1 MTRVMMRARFLSA
14 FGPLRSAAAALA
26 VVTAGAGLT
35 GCGYNNI
42 QSLDE
47 QTNQAKGQIQ
57 TQLQRR
63 NDLIPNLVATVKG
76 VAKQESTVFGNIA
89 DARAKMAG
97 AIQSGNVDS
106 MGAANAQLTAGLG
119 RLIAISEN
127 YPELR
132 SSESFKQLQDQL
144 EGTENRIA
152 VARND
157 YNTSVGQYNSYIRRF
172 PTNLTAKVFGY
183 GTKPYFQAEAGAA
196 QPPTVKF

>member
-1 MTRVMMRARFLSA
+1 MPRAMPTLRFL
-14 FGPLRSAAAALA
+14 RTAAAIL
-26 VVTAGAGLT
+26 VVGTTAS
-35 GCGYNNI
+35 GCGYNQI
-42 QSLDE
+42 QTLDE
-47 QTNQAKGQIQ
+47 QTNNAKGQIQ

-132 SSESFKQLQDQL
+132 SSESFRQLQDQL

-157 YNTSVGQYNSYIRRF
+157 YNSSVNQYNAYIRRF

-183 GTKPYFQAEAGAA
+183 GTKSYFQAEAGA
-196 QPPTVKF
+196 QGVPTVKF

>member
-1 MTRVMMRARFLSA
+1 MTRSTFLRT
-14 FGPLRSAAAALA
+14 LRSAAAALA

-35 GCGYNNI
+35 GCGYNSI

-89 DARAKMAG
+89 EARAKMAG
-97 AIQSGNVDS
+97 AIQSGSVDS
-106 MGAANAQLTAGLG
+106 MSAANAQLTAGLG

-172 PTNLTAKVFGY
+172 PTSLTAKVFGY
-183 GTKPYFQAEAGAA
+183 HMKDYFQAEAGAA